1 MLLYDQEGGLIKVLE
16 IPAEL
21 HRHIFGETEVWN
33 SYPELR
39 KIRDYYKTNLYL
51 GSAEINRLQS
61 DLEQISLFLNSGGK
75 ELARQL
81 I

>member
-1 MLLYDQEGGLIKVLE
+1 
-16 IPAEL
+16 
-21 HRHIFGETEVWN
+21 
-33 SYPELR
+33 
-39 KIRDYYKTNLYL
+39 L